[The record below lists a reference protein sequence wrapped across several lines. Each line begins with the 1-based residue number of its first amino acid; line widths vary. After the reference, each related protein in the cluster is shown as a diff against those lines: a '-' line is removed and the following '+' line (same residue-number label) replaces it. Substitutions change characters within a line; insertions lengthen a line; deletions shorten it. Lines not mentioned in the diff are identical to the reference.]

1 MRLFSLTRIAG
12 ILAFAAVSIAAPA
25 AAAEITLF
33 SSNAVKEAYA
43 ELIPEFE
50 KESGHHV
57 NIVWGGSL
65 DLKGRVSRGE
75 MADVIVTPAADID
88 DMIKMGTVAEGSH
101 VDIARSIVGVAV
113 RAGLPKPDLSSG
125 EKLKAALLA
134 SKSIII
140 SGGPSGYYLLG
151 LFEKQG
157 ILGILRPKMK
167 QLPSGASVGEALARS
182 EGDIGFTQ
190 VSEFLAIKG
199 INYVGP
205 LPADVQQVTVF
216 SSGILKNAKQPDAA
230 KELVTFLVSAE
241 SISVLKKTG
250 LEPSA

>member
-157 ILGILRPKMK
+157 INCPPAP
-167 QLPSGASVGEALARS
+167 PSAKRS
-182 EGDIGFTQ
+182 H
-190 VSEFLAIKG
+190 
-199 INYVGP
+199 
-205 LPADVQQVTVF
+205 
-216 SSGILKNAKQPDAA
+216 AA
-230 KELVTFLVSAE
+230 KATSA
-241 SISVLKKTG
+241 LHR
-250 LEPSA
+250 

>member
-1 MRLFSLTRIAG
+1 
-12 ILAFAAVSIAAPA
+12 
-25 AAAEITLF
+25 
-33 SSNAVKEAYA
+33 
-43 ELIPEFE
+43 
-50 KESGHHV
+50 
-57 NIVWGGSL
+57 
-65 DLKGRVSRGE
+65 
-75 MADVIVTPAADID
+75 
-88 DMIKMGTVAEGSH
+88 
-101 VDIARSIVGVAV
+101 
-113 RAGLPKPDLSSG
+113 
-125 EKLKAALLA
+125 
-134 SKSIII
+134 
-140 SGGPSGYYLLG
+140 
-151 LFEKQG
+151 
-157 ILGILRPKMK
+157 
-167 QLPSGASVGEALARS
+167 LPSGASVGEALARS